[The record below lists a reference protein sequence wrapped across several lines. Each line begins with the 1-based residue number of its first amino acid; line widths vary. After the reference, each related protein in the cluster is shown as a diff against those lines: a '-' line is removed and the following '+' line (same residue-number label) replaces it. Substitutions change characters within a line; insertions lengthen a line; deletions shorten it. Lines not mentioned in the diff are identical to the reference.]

1 MNAQASVQQSG
12 PALLIH
18 QVGNHCAPYLA
29 ACRESITRDLAQ
41 APSAKYLA
49 SYFERGKMIR
59 PILVFLSA
67 AAVGGEAIDALP
79 AAEAMEMLHVAALL
93 HDDIIDRADARR
105 GLPAL
110 HRCIGEAATIV
121 VGDYLI
127 LKAFEVLARAAKNA
141 PSSAVLK
148 AVRLLSQ
155 YAQQC
160 CRGQLREFERS
171 HNGSAELQYFSIA
184 RGKTASQFS
193 AAVTL
198 GAAFGKASD
207 QDFRALQSFG
217 TNAGIAFQI
226 RDDELDLTGDSAIL
240 GKPAGNSME
249 AGRPLLPLIYLAKHG
264 SPGAKAAFANMQRDN
279 GYRHDLIRLL
289 QEEGV
294 LERVRRIEQRFLV
307 RACSALQRLRPS
319 AERDALLAVGTYSVY
334 RDY

>member
-1 MNAQASVQQSG
+1 MSAQATLPQAGSMLS
-12 PALLIH
+12 IH
-18 QVGNHCAPYLA
+18 QATDRYAPYLA
-29 ACRESITRDLAQ
+29 ACRNSLTRDLAR
-41 APSAKYLA
+41 APAAKNLA

-59 PILVFLSA
+59 PMLVFLSA

-93 HDDIIDRADARR
+93 HDDIIDRAEERR
-105 GLPAL
+105 GLHAL
-110 HRCIGEAATIV
+110 HQCIGEAATIV

-127 LKAFEVLARAAKNA
+127 LKAFDVLARAAENA
-141 PSSAVLK
+141 PSAAVLK

-155 YAQQC
+155 HAQQC
-160 CRGQLREFERS
+160 CQGQFRELEPSRD
-171 HNGSAELQYFSIA
+171 GSAELQYFSIA

-207 QDFRALQSFG
+207 HDFKALQSFG

-240 GKPAGNSME
+240 GKPAGNSLE

-264 SPGAKAAFANMQRDN
+264 SPNAQAAFATMQRDN
-279 GYRHDLIRLL
+279 GYRRDLIRILE
-289 QEEGV
+289 EEG
-294 LERVRRIEQRFLV
+294 LLARVRRIERRFLS
-307 RACSALQRLRPS
+307 RACSALNRLRPS
-319 AERDALLAVGTYSVY
+319 AERDALQAVGTYSVY